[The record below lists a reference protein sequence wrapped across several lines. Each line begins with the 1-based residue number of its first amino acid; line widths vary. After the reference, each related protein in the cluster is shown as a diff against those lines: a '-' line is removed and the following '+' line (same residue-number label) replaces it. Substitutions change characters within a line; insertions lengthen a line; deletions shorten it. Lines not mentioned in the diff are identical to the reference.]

1 MGADLEVGGPLRKR
15 SKDRRSRRSPR
26 TGAAPTLL
34 TAVLLGI
41 LVIGAPLACGAVHR
55 LTFLIT
61 LGLAALLALA
71 TTWLATRCKSKL
83 AVAIALAFPLFFLV
97 MAAAQIIPLPAG
109 LRALLDPKGS
119 ALLAL
124 AGLKGA
130 QPLSL
135 DPPETYGEFAK
146 AAAALCVALAALVL
160 ASGRRLRFVAPGMIA
175 SAGLLALAVGLG
187 HRAAAEPMIYGH
199 FPTAGGLPVGPF
211 INPNHTAEFLELS
224 AFTAL
229 AFAFS
234 RSSRD
239 GQRVW
244 KLIAAV
250 LAAGAIT
257 TLSRGSVLALGAGAL
272 AWFILAPRS
281 DEGEPFH
288 RSKFVAVLL
297 ALLVVVGLTIGLGGD
312 RIIDEFRG
320 TVDSNLS
327 KFALSKDA
335 LHLVAAHPAGIGLGA
350 FSRVYPVYQT
360 LPATNWFQFVEDQ
373 PLGILIEAGIAAT
386 LLLFGL
392 WVLVARRFWKQAR
405 RDRVEASLVAGL
417 VAVLAHNIVD
427 FGLETAGVLLPF
439 CALLGTLFGRQ
450 GIADEVSA
458 PNPGPTALSNR
469 VGAGFK
475 PALLFFSVLAFL
487 STLASVVLLRAP
499 ATRDFDALLQPPLT
513 PTARPLAH
521 AASLAHPTDYAYAL
535 AEARLEPRGPSG
547 TSTKSRLR
555 MLNRA
560 MLLCPRCVGA
570 HEEAARDLWRLGRR
584 TQSLLEWKTVIT
596 ESRPGLGG
604 VLDGLLA
611 AGAKP
616 EELATLADDENRFAL
631 SRYLLAN
638 GAIEVAKSTLDKTT
652 SQEGAELYLVQ
663 AQIFLAA
670 KDIPAAQKASQ
681 RALELEPRNPRAV
694 QMAAEIALLD
704 PKRGGE
710 AMAVLEKGLGLAP
723 SDVNLNRM
731 LLGLLMQTEK
741 WQAIDQALAGLR
753 AALAEAGAPST
764 EANIAAAHIFE
775 KRGQFRRAMSE
786 YQAALAHAPGDIGL
800 RLALARAAEET
811 GGITSAV
818 DAYND
823 VLRHDP
829 TNQEART
836 ALARIQRDKKLLEV
850 NSISPAH
857 TGVEDR

>member
-1 MGADLEVGGPLRKR
+1 MPADLPRKR
-15 SKDRRSRRSPR
+15 GRDRRKDRGSRSS
-26 TGAAPTLL
+26 AAPTFA

-61 LGLAALLALA
+61 LGLSALLALA
-71 TTWLATRCKSKL
+71 TAWLATRCKSKL
-83 AVAIALAFPLFFLV
+83 STAIALAFPLFFLV
-97 MAAAQIIPLPAG
+97 TAAAQIIPLPAG

-119 ALLAL
+119 ALLSL

-146 AAAALCVALAALVL
+146 AAAALCVTLAALLL

-175 SAGLLALAVGLG
+175 CAGLLALAAGLG
-187 HRAAAEPMIYGH
+187 HRAAGESMVYGH
-199 FPTAGGLPVGPF
+199 FPTGGGLPVGPF

-224 AFTAL
+224 AFAAL

-234 RSSRD
+234 RSTRD

-272 AWFILAPRS
+272 AWFTLAPRT

-297 ALLVVVGLTIGLGGD
+297 ALVVVVGITIGFGGD
-312 RIIDEFRG
+312 KIVDEFRG
-320 TVDSNLS
+320 TVGDNLS

-335 LHLVAAHPAGIGLGA
+335 LPMIAAHPAGIGLSA

-360 LPATNWFQFVEDQ
+360 LPAVNWFQFVEDQ
-373 PLGILIEAGIAAT
+373 PLSILIETGVVAT
-386 LLLFGL
+386 VLLLGL

-405 RDRVEASLVAGL
+405 RDRVEASLVAG
-417 VAVLAHNIVD
+417 VIAVLAHNIVD

-439 CALLGTLFGRQ
+439 CALLGTIFGRQ
-450 GIADEVSA
+450 DATAFSPDAGSVPPRPASA
-458 PNPGPTALSNR
+458 RGEGWGERIFAA
-469 VGAGFK
+469 V
-475 PALLFFSVLAFL
+475 ALLC
-487 STLASVVLLRAP
+487 TLAGMVLLHAP
-499 ATRDFDALLQPPLT
+499 SARDFDILLRPPLT
-513 PTARPLAH
+513 PASRPLAH

-535 AEARLEPRGPSG
+535 AEARLEPRDSG
-547 TSTKSRLR
+547 QIGTKTRLR

-570 HEEAARDLWRLGRR
+570 HEEAARELWRLGRR
-584 TQSLLEWKTVIT
+584 RQSLLEWKTVVT
-596 ESRPGLGG
+596 ESRASLGP
-604 VLDGLLA
+604 VLDGLLSS
-611 AGAKP
+611 GAKP
-616 EELATLADDENRFAL
+616 EELTTLADDENRFGL
-631 SRYLLAN
+631 SRYLLAH
-638 GAIEVAKSTLDKTT
+638 GAIDAAKATLNQTT
-652 SQEGAELYLVQ
+652 QQEGAELYLVQ

-670 KDIPAAQKASQ
+670 KDVPAARKASQ

-694 QMAAEIALLD
+694 QMAAEMALLD
-704 PKRGGE
+704 PKATSE
-710 AMAVLEKGLGLAP
+710 ALAILQTGLRFAP
-723 SDVNLNRM
+723 ADVALNRM
-731 LLGLLMQTEK
+731 VLSLLIPTDK
-741 WQAIDQALAGLR
+741 YQAIDQALANFR

-764 EANIAAAHIFE
+764 EANLIAAQIFE
-775 KRGQFRRAMSE
+775 RRGQFRRAMSE
-786 YQAALAHAPGDIGL
+786 YQAALAHAPDNIGL
-800 RLALARAAEET
+800 RLMLARAAEQI

-823 VLRHDP
+823 VLRRDP
-829 TNQEART
+829 ANQEARA
-836 ALARIQRDKKLLEV
+836 ALARIQHDKKVLEV
-850 NSISPAH
+850 DSILRAH
-857 TGVEDR
+857 GGAEDK